1 MLPIRL
7 YLVDDHR
14 VFLDGLTAII
24 NNQPG
29 FEVSQSFSTAHALLE
44 SLPFEQPDIIITDI
58 NMPGMDGIDLTKE
71 ILQKYPQ
78 IKIMV
83 LSMHTDG
90 NYVRKAMAAGA
101 KAYVLKD
108 SKSEEVFEAIQ
119 TIASG
124 DTYISPRASNA
135 MIQENQQMP
144 ELTPREIQVLQ
155 SIADGLSTKEIAD
168 TLNLS
173 HHTVDTHRKNL
184 MIKSKCNNVGH
195 LVAWG
200 IKNRII
206 QERPSIFVESNSAKL
221 SHSV

>member
-14 VFLDGLTAII
+14 IFIDGLTSLLTK
-24 NNQPG
+24 QPE
-29 FEVSQSFSTAHALLE
+29 FEVVQSFNSAQALLDA
-44 SLPFEQPDIIITDI
+44 LPFSQPDIIITDI
-58 NMPGMDGIDLTKE
+58 SMPGIDGITLTQTLAE
-71 ILQKYPQ
+71 KYPSV
-78 IKIMV
+78 KIMM

-108 SKSEEVFEAIQ
+108 SKAEEVYDAIRNV
-119 TIASG
+119 ASG

-135 MIQENQQMP
+135 MIQENLQMP

-155 SIADGLSTKEIAD
+155 AIADGLSTKEIAESI
-168 TLNLS
+168 NLS

-184 MIKSKCNNVGH
+184 MVKSKCNNVGH

-200 IKNRII
+200 IKKGII
-206 QERPSIFVESNSAKL
+206 HAQLNGQ
-221 SHSV
+221 

>member
-14 VFLDGLTAII
+14 VFLDGLAAILSK
-24 NNQPG
+24 QPE
-29 FEVSQSFSTAHALLE
+29 FEVSQCFSSAQALLDA
-44 SLPFEQPDIIITDI
+44 LPFSQPDIIITDI
-58 NMPGMDGIDLTKE
+58 SMPGIDGITLTQTLAEKHPAV
-71 ILQKYPQ
+71 KV
-78 IKIMV
+78 MM

-108 SKSEEVFEAIQ
+108 SKSEEVYEAIRAV
-119 TIASG
+119 ASG

-135 MIQENQQMP
+135 MIQENLQMP

-155 SIADGLSTKEIAD
+155 AIADGLSTKEIAESI
-168 TLNLS
+168 NLS

-184 MIKSKCNNVGH
+184 MVKSKCNNVGH

-200 IKNRII
+200 IKKGII
-206 QERPSIFVESNSAKL
+206 HAQLNGQ
-221 SHSV
+221 

>member
-58 NMPGMDGIDLTKE
+58 NMPGMDGIELTKE

-78 IKIMV
+78 IKVMV

-101 KAYVLKD
+101 KAYILKD

-200 IKNRII
+200 IKKGII
-206 QERPSIFVESNSAKL
+206 EVRPS
-221 SHSV
+221 

>member
-1 MLPIRL
+1 
-7 YLVDDHR
+7 
-14 VFLDGLTAII
+14 
-24 NNQPG
+24 
-29 FEVSQSFSTAHALLE
+29 
-44 SLPFEQPDIIITDI
+44 
-58 NMPGMDGIDLTKE
+58 
-71 ILQKYPQ
+71 
-78 IKIMV
+78 
-83 LSMHTDG
+83 MHTDG

-200 IKNRII
+200 IKKGII
-206 QERPSIFVESNSAKL
+206 EVRPS
-221 SHSV
+221 